1 MSIQSIGSAA
11 PPITIKPLEQ
21 KPDTLGAAS
30 ATAIPQIAARTA
42 NAPAVAGTAPAAAKP
57 ADVSLKANTDGTVG
71 PHHKPRHPKLPG
83 SFHV

>member
-21 KPDTLGAAS
+21 KPDSPGAA
-30 ATAIPQIAARTA
+30 AAAVPQIAAKAA
-42 NAPAVAGTAPAAAKP
+42 NAPAVTNTAPAAAKP
-57 ADVSLKANTDGTVG
+57 ADLSLKVNADGTTG